1 VLHRPEQKLTVQ
13 IGDGHTL
20 AKTLGIPVVFD
31 LRAADVA
38 AGGQGAPLV
47 PIYHRALVSMLK
59 SDGPTVVVNIG
70 GVANITFIDSDTLT
84 ACDTGPGNALLDDFM
99 LSRRA
104 KRLIAMAAGARD
116 VLTGNGLPAHWI
128 VRSSHSRRRN
138 RSTAMTSPP

>member
-1 VLHRPEQKLTVQ
+1 
-13 IGDGHTL
+13 
-20 AKTLGIPVVFD
+20 
-31 LRAADVA
+31 
-38 AGGQGAPLV
+38 LV

-104 KRLIAMAAGARD
+104 KRLIAMAARREGRADREWIARALD
-116 VLTGNGLPAHWI
+116 RPFFTPAAEI
-128 VRSSHSRRRN
+128 AR
-138 RSTAMTSPP
+138 PQ